1 VETSFLRRMLEVK
14 KLSTAAASAFAV
26 VYVLAVGI
34 IFPLPYDLPPTFPT
48 PSADIVFDGPLGQ
61 APWIKVYLN
70 SRWVLSV
77 NPEALTTLVV
87 LTALVWLNTAA
98 LTYLNRHAACRPAKN
113 IHLSWMAVVPALF
126 SFFSCCGTGVVYGLL
141 LASGAS
147 LSMLAFLQDYG
158 RLFTALSAL
167 TLAANLYMLYRKI
180 LLIKT
185 STPSRTNGYAQLSHQ
200 PA

>member
-1 VETSFLRRMLEVK
+1 MLEVK

-98 LTYLNRHAACRPAKN
+98 LTYLNRHA
-113 IHLSWMAVVPALF
+113 
-126 SFFSCCGTGVVYGLL
+126 
-141 LASGAS
+141 
-147 LSMLAFLQDYG
+147 
-158 RLFTALSAL
+158 
-167 TLAANLYMLYRKI
+167 
-180 LLIKT
+180 
-185 STPSRTNGYAQLSHQ
+185 
-200 PA
+200 